1 MNRLLRALP
10 IALAAALLA
19 TSAAAQTIVHYRE
32 GERVDAAD
40 VARLLAPRT
49 RSIRLLDDP
58 APAPAPAPVAAAAV
72 LAPTPIAHV
81 KAAEDASGLSLP
93 VRFAFGSAD
102 IVPAARA
109 QLDALAAG
117 IRMLPREAVVSIEGH
132 TDATGSEAYNLALSK
147 ARARSVRDYLVQ
159 HHGIE
164 PFQLRALGFGEERP
178 IAGTDPHD
186 GVNRR
191 VEFRSS

>member
-19 TSAAAQTIVHYRE
+19 TSAGAQTIVHYRE

-58 APAPAPAPVAAAAV
+58 APPATTVV
-72 LAPTPIAHV
+72 APTPIAHV
-81 KAAEDASGLSLP
+81 KPPEGASGLSLP

-102 IVPAARA
+102 IVPAARP

-117 IRMLPREAVVSIEGH
+117 IRMLPREAVISIEGH
-132 TDATGSEAYNLALSK
+132 TDATGSDAYNLALSR

-159 HHGIE
+159 QHGIE
-164 PFQLRALGFGEERP
+164 PFQLRAVGFGEERP

>member
-10 IALAAALLA
+10 FALAAALLA

-58 APAPAPAPVAAAAV
+58 APAAGAAP
-72 LAPTPIAHV
+72 APTPIAHV
-81 KAAEDASGLSLP
+81 KTAEDASGLSLP

-117 IRMLPREAVVSIEGH
+117 IRMLPREVVVSIEGH
-132 TDATGSEAYNLALSK
+132 TDATGTEAYNRALSK

-159 HHGIE
+159 QHGIE